1 MGSKSSKPVLWILLW
16 KKIGKKDLLKLGFKE
31 WTINKYNKLMPFVLA
46 DYRDAIRKLKSWEK

>member
-46 DYRDAIRKLKSWEK
+46 DYRDAIRKLKGNK